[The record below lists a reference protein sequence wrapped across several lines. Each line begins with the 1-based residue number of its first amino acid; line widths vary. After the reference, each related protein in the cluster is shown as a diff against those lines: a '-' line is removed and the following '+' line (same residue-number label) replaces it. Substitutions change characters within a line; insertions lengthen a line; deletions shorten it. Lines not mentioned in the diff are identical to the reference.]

1 MTVRLETKSA
11 IARGL
16 VGIYITGKY
25 VQEMQENYRKGDW
38 LEAAKDTGWFAVAIT
53 PVVAPRF
60 FFGTIAFPLTVGVAA
75 GVATT
80 AVVLEVT
87 GLGDWED
94 AVVLAL
100 DPPNPIEWAEV
111 VGPAIQSE
119 VTEPIIEYVTEELW
133 QKQLV
138 DPITAWGSR
147 RKQEIIETKEW
158 LEERKRLFLTGP
170 YLPF

>member
-1 MTVRLETKSA
+1 MTVRLETRNA

-16 VGIYITGKY
+16 VGIWITGRY
-25 VQEMQENYRKGDW
+25 VQEMRENYRKGDW

-60 FFGTIAFPLTVGVAA
+60 FFGTIAFPVTVGVAA

-100 DPPNPIEWAEV
+100 DPPTPVEWVEV
-111 VGPAIQSE
+111 VVPAIQSE

-147 RKQEIIETKEW
+147 RKKELIQGKEDIEQGF
-158 LEERKRLFLTGP
+158 RDMYRMISF
-170 YLPF
+170 